1 MRKLKKHI
9 SSVLCLLFVMALV
22 GSNSHLAFAKAK
34 SAPATPAISH
44 NNWSGENNFEITMNM
59 WWGEN
64 GTSAKL
70 YEDGKLIDEKK
81 LTDNSP
87 NEQSTTFTLSNK
99 DKGTYK
105 YKVELI
111 NEHGKSTSS
120 EISVNVTKKLSGET
134 EKPAIPTGLKAEV
147 QGANAILIS
156 WNSVEGVTSYDLEV
170 DGKVFENVTS
180 PFKHENLE
188 ATSKHTYKVRSV
200 NVNAK
205 SDFSKAI
212 TATTGNDGG
221 IIEPVVFPATPKNF
235 KVTQTGEGAIKL
247 TWDAVPNAEFY
258 EIEIDHQMYRTTKT
272 EISKDGLIIGDKYP
286 FRVRTRNYVGASEW
300 TDHIYLTIEEI
311 TGPTPPPIDPPV
323 DPPVSDGLPEKLLVG
338 YWHNFD
344 NGSTS
349 THLKDT
355 SLNYDI
361 IDVAFAES
369 MPDQATMYF
378 EPYNASPDEFKKEI
392 EYLQSK
398 GKKVII
404 SIGGQN
410 GRLHL
415 DTKEKE
421 DIFVKTMIEIVEK
434 YGFDGI
440 DIDLEGGAVSLGPGD
455 IDINNPTTPKVVN
468 LISATKRICS
478 HFGKEF
484 ILTMAPEVTYV
495 QGGLV
500 AYAGPWGA
508 YLPVI
513 HNLRDELTLLHV
525 QHYNHGSQEGMD
537 GNTYA
542 QGTADFQVAMAEMM
556 ITGFNVGRNPD
567 NFFPG
572 LPASKVAI
580 GIPSS
585 RQAAGSGYIAEAEAI
600 KALDYLIKG
609 KDFGGKYKLQNP
621 EGYKDFRGVMTWSTN
636 WDETVNFQFSNAYR
650 NYFDSL
656 K

>member
-1 MRKLKKHI
+1 MRKFKKYI
-9 SSVLCLLFVMALV
+9 SSVICLLFVMALV
-22 GSNSHLAFAKAK
+22 VTNSDIAIAKAK
-34 SAPATPAISH
+34 SAPSNPSITH
-44 NNWSGENNFEITMNM
+44 NNWSGENSFEITMNM

-64 GTSAKL
+64 GTECKL
-70 YEDGKLIDEKK
+70 YEDGKLIQEKK

-87 NEQSTTFTLSNK
+87 NQQTVSFKITSK

-111 NEHGKSTSS
+111 NEYGKSTSG
-120 EISVNVTKKLSGET
+120 EISVNVTKELSE
-134 EKPAIPTGLKAEV
+134 EVVKPAIPTNLSATAKGKDSITV
-147 QGANAILIS
+147 S
-156 WNSVEGVTSYDLEV
+156 WNSVQGATSYDLEI

-180 PFKHENLE
+180 PYVHLNLE
-188 ATSKHTYKVRSV
+188 AGSKHSYKVRSV
-200 NVNAK
+200 NAVAK
-205 SDFSKAI
+205 SDFSSI
-212 TATTGNDGG
+212 VTATTENN
-221 IIEPVVFPATPKNF
+221 E
-235 KVTQTGEGAIKL
+235 
-247 TWDAVPNAEFY
+247 
-258 EIEIDHQMYRTTKT
+258 
-272 EISKDGLIIGDKYP
+272 
-286 FRVRTRNYVGASEW
+286 
-300 TDHIYLTIEEI
+300 
-311 TGPTPPPIDPPV
+311 GPTPPPV

-344 NGSTS
+344 NGSTK

-369 MPDQATMYF
+369 MPDEATMYF
-378 EPYNASPDEFKKEI
+378 DPYNATPDEFKKEI

-421 DIFVKTMIEIVEK
+421 DIFVKTMIDIIER
-434 YGFDGI
+434 YGFDGM

-455 IDINNPTTPKVVN
+455 VDIDNPTTPKVVN
-468 LISATKRICS
+468 LISGTKRICS
-478 HFGKEF
+478 KFGKDF

-500 AYAGPWGA
+500 AYSGPWGA

-513 HNLRDELTLLHV
+513 HNLRNELTLLHV

-556 ITGFNVGRNPD
+556 ITGFNVGRDPN

-585 RQAAGSGYIAEAEAI
+585 KQAAGSGYIAEAEAI

-621 EGYKDFRGVMTWSTN
+621 KGYSDFRGVMTWSTN

-650 NYFDSL
+650 QYFDSL
-656 K
+656 KK

>member
-1 MRKLKKHI
+1 MRKFKKHI
-9 SSVLCLLFVMALV
+9 SSMLCLLFVMALV
-22 GSNSHLAFAKAK
+22 GSNSHIAFAKAK
-34 SAPATPAISH
+34 AAPASPALSH
-44 NNWSGENNFEITMNM
+44 NNWSGENDFDITMNM

-64 GTSAKL
+64 GTTCKL
-70 YEDGKLIDEKK
+70 YEDGKLIDEMK

-87 NEQSTTFTLSNK
+87 NAQTANFKITDK

-111 NEHGKSTSS
+111 NEHGKSTS
-120 EISVNVTKKLSGET
+120 EVSVNVTKKLSGGGGEVV
-134 EKPAIPTGLKAEV
+134 KPAIPTGLS
-147 QGANAILIS
+147 ANANGTDSITVS
-156 WNSVEGVTSYDLEV
+156 WNSVENADSYDLEV
-170 DGKVFENVTS
+170 DGKVFENVSS
-180 PFKHENLE
+180 PFTHSSLE
-188 ATSKHTYKVRSV
+188 AGSKHNYKVRAM
-200 NVNAK
+200 NAK
-205 SDFSKAI
+205 GSSDFSKVVS
-212 TATTGNDGG
+212 ATTQNGGGG
-221 IIEPVVFPATPKNF
+221 IDPVVFPATPKNF
-235 KVTQTGEGAIKL
+235 KIEQPSEGTVKL
-247 TWDAVPNAEFY
+247 TWDAVADAEYY
-258 EIEIDHQMYRTTKT
+258 EIEIDNQMYRTTKT
-272 EISKDGLIIGDKYP
+272 EITKEGLTVGHKYP
-286 FRVRTRNYVGASEW
+286 FRIKSRNHVGGSEW
-300 TDHIYLTIEEI
+300 TEHTYVTIEEA
-311 TGPTPPPIDPPV
+311 TGPTPPPIDPPI
-323 DPPVSDGLPEKLLVG
+323 SDGLPEKLLVG

-344 NGSTS
+344 NGSTD

-361 IDVAFAES
+361 IDVAFVES

-378 EPYNASPDEFKKEI
+378 EPYNASPEEFKKEI

-398 GKKVII
+398 GKKIII

-421 DIFVKTMIEIVEK
+421 DVFVKTMIEIVEK

-455 IDINNPTTPKVVN
+455 TDINNPTTPKVVN
-468 LISATKRICS
+468 LINATKRICS
-478 HFGKEF
+478 YFGDEF
-484 ILTMAPEVTYV
+484 VLTMAPEVTYV

-500 AYAGPWGA
+500 AYSGPWGA

-556 ITGFNVGRNPD
+556 ITGFEIGRDSNH
-567 NFFPG
+567 FFPG

-580 GIPSS
+580 GLPSS
-585 RQAAGSGYIAEAEAI
+585 RQAAGSGHIEESEVI

-621 EGYKDFRGVMTWSTN
+621 EGYSEFRGVMTWSTN
-636 WDETVNFQFSNAYR
+636 WDETTDFKFSDTYR
-650 NYFDSL
+650 QYFDSL

>member
-9 SSVLCLLFVMALV
+9 SSILCLLFVVALV
-22 GSNSHLAFAKAK
+22 GSNSHIAFAKAK
-34 SAPATPAISH
+34 AAPTTPVLAH
-44 NNWSGENNFEITMNM
+44 NNWSGENDFELTMNM

-64 GTSAKL
+64 GTVCKL
-70 YEDGKLIDEKK
+70 YENGKVIDEMN

-87 NEQSTTFTLSNK
+87 NEQKATFKITNK

-111 NEHGKSTSS
+111 NAHGKATSS
-120 EISVNVTKKLSGET
+120 EISVNVTKKLSGEVT
-134 EKPAIPTGLKAEV
+134 KPTIPTNLKAT
-147 QGANAILIS
+147 ANGSDSIIVS
-156 WNSVEGVTSYDLEV
+156 WNSVEGASSYDLEV
-170 DGKVFENVTS
+170 DGKVFENVS
-180 PFKHENLE
+180 APFTHGSLE
-188 ATSKHTYKVRSV
+188 GGSKHSYKVRAV
-200 NVNAK
+200 NFNAK
-205 SDFSKAI
+205 SEFSKAV
-212 TATTGNDGG
+212 TATTENGVG
-221 IIEPVVFPATPKNF
+221 IDPVVFPATPKNF
-235 KVTQTGEGAIKL
+235 KITQPSEGTVKL
-247 TWDAVPNAEFY
+247 TWDAVADAEYY
-258 EIEIDHQMYRTTKT
+258 EIEIDNQMYRTTKT
-272 EISKDGLIIGDKYP
+272 ELTKEGLIVGDKYP
-286 FRVRTRNYVGASEW
+286 FRIKSRNHVGGSEW
-300 TDHIYLTIEEI
+300 TEHKYVIIEEV
-311 TGPTPPPIDPPV
+311 TGPTPPPV
-323 DPPVSDGLPEKLLVG
+323 DPPVSDGLPDKLLVG

-344 NGSTS
+344 NGSTN

-361 IDVAFAES
+361 IDVAFVES

-378 EPYNASPDEFKKEI
+378 EPYNATPEEFKKEI

-455 IDINNPTTPKVVN
+455 IDINNPTTPKVIN

-478 HFGKEF
+478 YFGDEF

-495 QGGLV
+495 QGGMI

-513 HNLRDELTLLHV
+513 HLLRDELTLLHV
-525 QHYNHGSQEGMD
+525 QHYNHGSQEGID

-567 NFFPG
+567 NFFQG

-580 GIPSS
+580 GLPSS
-585 RQAAGSGYIAEAEAI
+585 RQAAGSGYITEAEAL
-600 KALDYLIKG
+600 KSLDYLIKG

-621 EGYKDFRGVMTWSTN
+621 EGYSDFRGVMTWSTN
-636 WDETVNFQFSNAYR
+636 WDETVNFQFSDTYR
-650 NYFDSL
+650 KYFDSL

>member
-1 MRKLKKHI
+1 MRKFKKHI

-34 SAPATPAISH
+34 SAPTTPAISH

-64 GTSAKL
+64 GTSVKL
-70 YEDGKLIDEKK
+70 YENGKLIDEKI

-87 NEQSTTFTLSNK
+87 NEQKATFTISNR

-111 NEHGKSTSS
+111 NEYGKSTSS
-120 EISVNVTKKLSGET
+120 EISVNVTKEFSGET
-134 EKPAIPTGLKAEV
+134 QKPAVPTGLKAQV
-147 QGANAILIS
+147 DGSNTIVVS
-156 WNSVEGVTSYDLEV
+156 WNSVESATSYDLEV
-170 DGKVFENVTS
+170 DGKVFENVKS

-188 ATSKHTYKVRSV
+188 AASKHTYKVRSV
-200 NVNAK
+200 KATAK
-205 SDFSKAI
+205 SDFSKEVVAI
-212 TATTGNDGG
+212 TENNNG
-221 IIEPVVFPATPKNF
+221 ILDPVVFPATPRNF
-235 KVTQTGEGAIKL
+235 KVTQTGKGSVKL
-247 TWDAVPNAEFY
+247 TWEAVKDAEFY

-272 EISKDGLIIGDKYP
+272 EIVKDGLITGDKYP
-286 FRVRTRNYVGASEW
+286 FRVRTRNHVGASEW
-300 TDHIYLTIEEI
+300 TEHTYLTIQDTI
-311 TGPTPPPIDPPV
+311 NPPEPPV
-323 DPPVSDGLPEKLLVG
+323 DPPVSDGLPKNLLVG

-349 THLKDT
+349 TPLKDT

-378 EPYNASPDEFKKEI
+378 DPYNATPEEFKKEV

-421 DIFVKTMIEIVEK
+421 DIFVETMIEIIER
-434 YGFDGI
+434 YGFDGM

-455 IDINNPTTPKVVN
+455 VDINNPTTPKVVN

-478 HFGKEF
+478 HFGKDF

-556 ITGFNVGRNPD
+556 ITGFNVGRNPE

-580 GIPSS
+580 GLPSS
-585 RQAAGSGYIAEAEAI
+585 RQAAGSGYITEAEVI

-609 KDFGGKYKLQNP
+609 KDFGGKYKLKNP
-621 EGYKDFRGVMTWSTN
+621 QGYKDFRGVMTWSTN

-650 NYFDSL
+650 NYFDAL